1 MRQTIQVDV
10 LATDEAT
17 VAEVQGTTYEETYRG
32 DLLGKGYAKKHPN
45 DEHDAETGHALALAR
60 ALRELADVYEKRA
73 WERINRPTTPAYT
86 YADGGILDNFK
97 IGKPSES
104 YVTLMGKLTDPVWT
118 RGLK

>member
-45 DEHDAETGHALALAR
+45 DEHDAETGHALAMAR

-73 WERINRPTTPAYT
+73 WERINHPVQTG
-86 YADGGILDNFK
+86 YARGGLLAPDYAMTVKGKFDQTWLDRVL
-97 IGKPSES
+97 GKGIDKS
-104 YVTLMGKLTDPVWT
+104 
-118 RGLK
+118 

>member
-45 DEHDAETGHALALAR
+45 DEHDAETGHALAMAR

-73 WERINRPTTPAYT
+73 WERINHPRTYT
-86 YADGGILDNFK
+86 FANGGYVSTL
-97 IGKPSES
+97 KPSS
-104 YVTLMGKLTDPVWT
+104 VTHTGKFDHQWLDRVLG
-118 RGLK
+118 RGIEKA